1 MKDYCKKLN
10 PEKEEEIL
18 KAFLGSCIKE
28 YVEDGKVMES
38 AIRATWL
45 GNDETH
51 YVRKCETKDSEDL
64 RTLIRLVVNWIESDV
79 LTNQYLKDML

>member
-1 MKDYCKKLN
+1 MQKKLN

-28 YVEDGKVMES
+28 YVEDGKVKEC
-38 AIRATWL
+38 AKRATWL

-51 YVRKCETKDSEDL
+51 YVRKWGTKDIEDL

-79 LTNQYLKDML
+79 LTNQYLKDMP